1 MRVLRS
7 TAIGGLVLATA
18 LLAGC
23 STSSNLDN
31 AALQEKIAGG
41 ISEQVGGEWTVVCP
55 ADEPIKQGATFDCT
69 ATGADGTP
77 VTITVTQDDDQGN
90 ITWATND

>member
-1 MRVLRS
+1 MRILRS
-7 TAIGGLVLATA
+7 AAIGTLLLATT

-31 AALQEKIAGG
+31 AALQEKIASG

-55 ADEPIKQGATFDCT
+55 ADQPIKQGATFDCT
-69 ATGADGTP
+69 ATGADGT
-77 VTITVTQDDDQGN
+77 TTAITVTQDDDQGN
-90 ITWATND
+90 ISWATNG